1 MVSSSEPCP
10 LLSHCLICSARWL
23 VQVTPGQYCPSDAQL
38 GGTLT
43 MWKSPERGDPL
54 QNKHER
60 KRRRKG
66 RMSNRLLQIFINVK
80 IKMALKLSGTEA
92 L

>member
-1 MVSSSEPCP
+1 
-10 LLSHCLICSARWL
+10 
-23 VQVTPGQYCPSDAQL
+23 
-38 GGTLT
+38 
-43 MWKSPERGDPL
+43 MWKGPERGDPL

-60 KRRRKG
+60 KRRRKR

-80 IKMALKLSGTEA
+80 IMMALKLSGTEA